1 MTDKIVTHADLPV
14 IDTLAS
20 LRPSMFRD
28 EDAYQAVSEFL
39 ARARAAAEADAPPL
53 PEGWV
58 LLNTTKGRR
67 ALWHEDGDLYE
78 HDMLGGGVWIKV
90 AEVDRNRLTPLRPT
104 VTEADVEKGAEA
116 AAVESTAVASGV
128 WGALPEGTQD
138 LWRATARA
146 AFTAAG
152 VEVKS

>member
-104 VTEADVEKGAEA
+104 VTEADVERAAEVGRQKFLSNA
-116 AAVESTAVASGV
+116 TPAG
-128 WGALPEGTQD
+128 PEG
-138 LWRATARA
+138 WVVATRA
-146 AFTAAG
+146 AFQAADI
-152 VEVKS
+152 EVTP